1 MTFLAVVIGVWQY
14 RRNSERDFI
23 KPVREAQL
31 KLFQEA
37 SSAAAQLAT
46 LPRNSAEWKKSRDEF
61 LRLFYGPLAIVED
74 RDVESAMIIFKSYID
89 NENRCQMAGGNAQ
102 NLSLA
107 LAHTCRQS
115 LGESWGYSFEQLKG
129 RYQEL
134 AANYWAEYEALSES
148 HQPTKS

>member
-1 MTFLAVVIGVWQY
+1 MKPVYRMILCAVLAHGAVV
-14 RRNSERDFI
+14 
-23 KPVREAQL
+23 
-31 KLFQEA
+31 
-37 SSAAAQLAT
+37 SAATPFKLGT
-46 LPRNSAEWKKSRDEF
+46 FDAEWKKSRDEF

-89 NENRCQMAGGNAQ
+89 NENRCRMAGGNPE

-107 LAHTCRQS
+107 LAHACRQS

-134 AANYWAEYEALSES
+134 ASIYWDKYNALLES
-148 HQPTKS
+148 QQTTKS